1 MHFTQ
6 FLYFGN
12 LKLTHFFCSINPLI
26 FVYIL
31 SVKYKNIIIC
41 ATTQWAWRCKH
52 SHYGWQNIN
61 TILAKAL
68 PENISD
74 TDTFCLWRHPTQKST
89 SAGQSLVQGSNNC
102 WKTNRRSGT
111 NISSHI
117 ESLGCKKVS
126 LTKLLN
132 LDFLLNKI
140 CQSSSKPVDS
150 FPLCFFKGC
159 DYCSILVGSALLCTL
174 LLVFFIGP
182 SRPPGHFFL
191 TVFFRVFCVFN
202 IKTRGTSQIF
212 ALTAFSPILH
222 SRLKMS

>member
-1 MHFTQ
+1 M
-6 FLYFGN
+6 
-12 LKLTHFFCSINPLI
+12 
-26 FVYIL
+26 
-31 SVKYKNIIIC
+31 
-41 ATTQWAWRCKH
+41 
-52 SHYGWQNIN
+52 
-61 TILAKAL
+61 
-68 PENISD
+68 
-74 TDTFCLWRHPTQKST
+74 
-89 SAGQSLVQGSNNC
+89 
-102 WKTNRRSGT
+102 
-111 NISSHI
+111 
-117 ESLGCKKVS
+117 S

-159 DYCSILVGSALLCTL
+159 DYGFVLVGSALFCTL

-212 ALTAFSPILH
+212 ALNAFFFPILH
-222 SRLKMS
+222 SCLKMSQIKPSASKHCKLNKDFTFPTGSSFNSSVCCLSFFHSTNNVGPTWNS